1 MMLNWLQSRLTE
13 RETLRLTERFLLWL
27 RLNDERFALT
37 GDSERRCDR
46 DRLNERERDLEYDRL
61 LRRLVSR
68 SLLRSRL
75 SLKRVKK
82 TH

>member
-1 MMLNWLQSRLTE
+1 MVVDSLQSRLTE

-61 LRRLVSR
+61 RRRLVVSR

-75 SLKRVKK
+75 SLSVKK
-82 TH
+82 VK

>member
-1 MMLNWLQSRLTE
+1 MVLDWLQSRLTE
-13 RETLRLTERFLLWL
+13 REALRLTERFLLWL

-61 LRRLVSR
+61 RRRLVSR

-75 SLKRVKK
+75 SLSVKRVE
-82 TH
+82 